1 MQTYQG
7 LKSLHHGVTEMRVAL
22 VVARVGD
29 ERNVIQKLSLIL
41 ADELRKQGEHVDVFP
56 FNRRT
61 LFKFF
66 TYRKLRNYDCVLI
79 ANVGLQ
85 CAYFS
90 ICKRLGLI
98 KKRFIAISFGSDIR
112 ATKNRLINLFNQI
125 SKPAIDLLI
134 VVNPDLLDIAK
145 ARGYQNAVY
154 VPCWS
159 ECLS

>member
-1 MQTYQG
+1 
-7 LKSLHHGVTEMRVAL
+7 MRLAF

-41 ADELRKQGEHVDVFP
+41 TDELKKRGENVDIFP
-56 FNRRT
+56 FTRRS

-66 TYRKLRNYDCVLI
+66 AYRKLVNYDCVLI

-85 CAYFS
+85 CAYLS

-98 KKRFIAISFGSDIR
+98 KKPFIAISFGSDIR
-112 ATKNRLINLFNQI
+112 ATKNRFINLFNRI

-134 VVNPDLLDIAK
+134 AVNPDLVEKAK
-145 ARGYQNAVY
+145 ERGYKNVVY